1 MTSVWRI
8 VGVGCLSWLIGMEAL
23 GREVPPA
30 AEVEVEAK
38 VNALLARMTV
48 EEKVG
53 QLAQF
58 SADFPDGPSR
68 DAVIAAVRQGKVGS
82 IFDLHGAK
90 VTNAMQKVALEESRL
105 KIPIVF
111 GYDVIHGYRTVGPVP
126 LALAS
131 SWDPRMGEEAA
142 RIGALEARAAG
153 VRWTFAPMV
162 DVSREPRWGRIVEGA
177 GEDPFLGAAM
187 ARSQVRGYQGE
198 DIGAGDRVAACAK
211 HFVAYGAVE
220 GGREYNS
227 VDLSEHT
234 LRTIYLPPFH
244 AAQEAGVATLMSA
257 LNSINGVPATANPFT
272 LDTILRREWGFTGL
286 VVADFKAIEQLIP
299 HGLASGPADAA
310 RLAFHAGVDMEEKS
324 FIYTDHLAK
333 LVNDGVVPTA
343 KLDESVRRVLR
354 FKHRLGLFDQPFADE
369 ASESQA
375 ILTPASRATARTL
388 ASRSLVLLR
397 NEQAVLPIGPKVRSI
412 ALIGPFADDGLNLL
426 GPWHAAGRGEDATT
440 ILAGIKAEVKER
452 GGSINVEVATG
463 CEPTGD
469 KESIDAAVEV
479 ARRAD
484 LVVLVVGEPWTMSGE
499 ATSRSSLGLPGRQ
512 LDLVRAVVGAGKPV
526 AVVLLNGRP
535 LTVDWEAL
543 GVPSVLEAWFPG
555 VEGGSAVADAL
566 FGDINPG
573 GKLPVTFPR
582 AVGEVPFYHNHLNT
596 GRPGAVDDKYTSK
609 YVDQPLTPLYPFG
622 HGLSYTRFKLGQP
635 TLSAPTIPLDGTVE
649 VSVEVRNEGDR
660 PGDEVVQV
668 YLRDVAASVARPVQE
683 LCGFERVTLAPG
695 EAKTLRFPLGASE
708 LGFYDRQMRFIVE
721 PGEFLVRVGTSSD
734 TLQTVTLQVTDP
746 GQPTAP

>member
-8 VGVGCLSWLIGMEAL
+8 VGVGCLGWLVGIEAQ
-23 GREVPPA
+23 GQQVSPA
-30 AEVEVEAK
+30 TEVEAK
-38 VNALLARMTV
+38 VNALLGRMTV

-58 SADFPDGPSR
+58 SADFPAGPSR

-90 VTNAMQKVALEESRL
+90 LVNAMQRVALEESRL

-111 GYDVIHGYRTVGPVP
+111 GYDVIHGYRTIAPVP

-131 SWDPRMGEEAA
+131 SWDPKLGEEAA
-142 RIGALEARAAG
+142 RLGAREARAAG
-153 VRWTFAPMV
+153 VHWTFAPMV
-162 DVSREPRWGRIVEGA
+162 DVSREPRWGRIVEGS

-187 ARSQVRGYQGE
+187 ARAQVRGYQG
-198 DIGAGDRVAACAK
+198 DDLSDPDRVAACAK

-234 LRTIYLPPFH
+234 LRTIYLPPFR
-244 AAQEAGVATLMSA
+244 AAQAAGVATFMSA
-257 LNSINGVPATANPFT
+257 LNTINGVPATANPFT
-272 LDTILRREWGFTGL
+272 LDTVLRREWGFTGL
-286 VVADFKAIEQLIP
+286 VVADFKAVEQLIP
-299 HGLASGPADAA
+299 HGLADGPADAA
-310 RLAFHAGVDMEEKS
+310 RLAFNAGVDMEEKS
-324 FIYTDHLAK
+324 FIYTDHLAG
-333 LVNDGVVPTA
+333 LVQKGVVSTA

-354 FKHRLGLFDQPFADE
+354 LKHRLGLFEKPLADE
-369 ASESQA
+369 ASESQTL
-375 ILTPASRATARTL
+375 LTPAGLATARTL

-397 NEQAVLPIGPKVRSI
+397 NEKGVLPISNQVRSI
-412 ALIGPFADDGLNLL
+412 AVIGPFADDGLNLL

-440 ILAGIKAEVKER
+440 ILNGIKAEVRER
-452 GGSINVEVATG
+452 GGSITVEVAQG
-463 CEPTGD
+463 CEATGD
-469 KESIDAAVEV
+469 KESIEAAVEV

-484 LVVLVVGEPWTMSGE
+484 LAVLVVGEPWTMSGE
-499 ATSRSSLGLPGRQ
+499 ATSRSALGLPGRQ
-512 LDLVRAVVGAGKPV
+512 LDLVRAVIGSGKPV

-543 GVPSVLEAWFPG
+543 GVPAVLEAWFPG
-555 VEGGSAVADAL
+555 VQGGPAVADAL
-566 FGDINPG
+566 FGDVNPG

-582 AVGEVPFYHNHLNT
+582 AAGEVPFYHNHLNT

-622 HGLSYTRFKLGQP
+622 HGLSYTEFTLGPP
-635 TLSAPTIPLDGTVE
+635 TLSAPTISLDGRVE
-649 VSVEVRNEGDR
+649 VQVEVRNTGDR

-683 LCGFERVTLAPG
+683 LCGFERVTLQPG
-695 EAKTLRFPLGASE
+695 EAKTLRFPLGPAE
-708 LGFYDRQMRFIVE
+708 LGFYDRQMKFIVE

-734 TLQTVTLQVTDP
+734 RLQTVTLRVTGP
-746 GQPTAP
+746 PRPASP

>member
-8 VGVGCLSWLIGMEAL
+8 VGVGCLGWLVGIEAL
-23 GREVPPA
+23 GQEVRPA
-30 AEVEVEAK
+30 TATEAK
-38 VNALLARMTV
+38 VNALLGQMTV
-48 EEKVG
+48 AEKVG

-58 SADFPDGPSR
+58 SADFPAGPSR
-68 DAVIAAVRQGKVGS
+68 DAVLAAIRQGKVGS
-82 IFDLHGAK
+82 IFDLHGARA
-90 VTNAMQKVALEESRL
+90 VNALQRVALEESRL

-111 GYDVIHGYRTVGPVP
+111 GYDVVHGYRTIAPVP

-131 SWDPRMGEEAA
+131 GWDPRLGEEAA
-142 RIGALEARAAG
+142 RLGALEARAAG
-153 VRWTFAPMV
+153 VHWTFAPMI

-187 ARSQVRGYQGE
+187 ARAQVRGYQG
-198 DIGAGDRVAACAK
+198 DNLAARDRVAACAK

-227 VDLSEHT
+227 VDVSEHA

-244 AAQEAGVATLMSA
+244 AAKAAGVATFMSA
-257 LNSINGVPATANPFT
+257 LNAINGVPATANSFT

-286 VVADFKAIEQLIP
+286 VLADFKAVEQLIP

-310 RLAFHAGVDMEEKS
+310 RLAINAGVDMEEKS
-324 FIYTDHLAK
+324 FIYTDHLAG
-333 LVNDGVVPTA
+333 LVQNGVVSAA

-354 FKHRLGLFDQPFADE
+354 FKHRLGLFEQPFADE
-369 ASESQA
+369 GGESQA
-375 ILTPASRATARTL
+375 LLTPASLATARSL

-397 NEQAVLPIGPKVRSI
+397 NENEVLPIGPKVRSI
-412 ALIGPFADDGLNLL
+412 AVIGPFADDGLNLL
-426 GPWHAAGRGEDATT
+426 GPWHAAGRGDDATT
-440 ILAGIKAEVKER
+440 ILNGIKAEVRER
-452 GGSINVEVATG
+452 GGSIAVEVATG

-469 KESIDAAVEV
+469 GESIGAAVEA

-484 LVVLVVGEPWTMSGE
+484 LAVLVVGEPWTMSGE
-499 ATSRSSLGLPGRQ
+499 ATSRSELGLPGRQ

-543 GVPSVLEAWFPG
+543 GVPAVLEAWFPG
-555 VEGGSAVADAL
+555 VRGGPAVADAL
-566 FGDINPG
+566 FGDVNPG

-582 AVGEVPFYHNHLNT
+582 VVGEVPFYHNHLNT

-609 YVDQPLTPLYPFG
+609 YIDQPLTPLYPFG
-622 HGLSYTRFKLGQP
+622 YGLSYTRFTLGPP
-635 TLSAPTIPLDGTVE
+635 TLSSRTIPLDGRVE
-649 VSVEVRNEGDR
+649 IRVDVRNTGAR

-683 LCGFERVTLAPG
+683 LCGFERVTLGPD
-695 EAKTLRFPLGASE
+695 EAKTVTFTLGPAE
-708 LGFYDRQMRFIVE
+708 LGFYDRQMRFVVE
-721 PGEFLVRVGTSSD
+721 PGEFLIRVGTRSD
-734 TLQTVTLQVTDP
+734 QLQTVTLQVT
-746 GQPTAP
+746 GPTRPEVP